1 MRWRTRRC
9 RLVVQGDNADAV
21 CWLRKG
27 RASKPAALRH
37 CRPHRPATWGA
48 CRVTSLRLLCR
59 YLAID
64 GVAPRAKMNQQR
76 SRRFRSQQ
84 EAKETREAE
93 AKLRAEMEAKGM
105 ALPPPKPPSWDHNVI
120 TPGTPF
126 MADLTAFLRKLVA
139 ERVAQHPAWR
149 QLAVVLSDASVP
161 GEGEHK
167 LIEYV
172 RTSQGQPGYDPN
184 CRHVIMGD
192 DAYLIMLLR
201 ALKRATAPQ
210 QRVLGLLL
218 YRVELEVVA
227 ELLRRGEFSKRL
239 EAAPSGQV
247 EHSGRAY
254 ALLLRV

>member
-1 MRWRTRRC
+1 
-9 RLVVQGDNADAV
+9 
-21 CWLRKG
+21 
-27 RASKPAALRH
+27 
-37 CRPHRPATWGA
+37 
-48 CRVTSLRLLCR
+48 
-59 YLAID
+59 
-64 GVAPRAKMNQQR
+64 MNQQR

-139 ERVAQHPAWR
+139 ERVAQHPAWQ

-167 LIEYV
+167 LIEHV

-184 CRHVIMGD
+184 CRYVIVGKFNSEPRVKQERD
-192 DAYLIMLLR
+192 SSVPLAETNSSVDN
-201 ALKRATAPQ
+201 
-210 QRVLGLLL
+210 QRPLTSGG
-218 YRVELEVVA
+218 RQSSRVA
-227 ELLRRGEFSKRL
+227 ETRE
-239 EAAPSGQV
+239 
-247 EHSGRAY
+247 
-254 ALLLRV
+254 